1 MRGDNGDPVRDF
13 FQDANIPQI
22 PKGMVVIGI
31 LVLVGIALVLT
42 MFYTVEADEVAV
54 VQRFGKYVRQTDPGL
69 NFKLPLGLET
79 VRKVKAQ
86 RVLKDEFG
94 FRSEEPGVR
103 TRFSPRA
110 FPEEALMLTGDLNV
124 ADVKWI
130 VQYRIAD
137 PKTYLFGNRNP
148 HKALRDAA
156 QIAMRTVVGD
166 YTVTGVLTESRL
178 EIAAKAQETMQNLLK
193 LYQTGLRVE
202 TVKMQNVTPPSD
214 AVKRAFNEVNEAQ
227 QEKARKVNQALQE
240 KNQEIPRANG
250 EAERTIAKAQGY
262 AINRTNTAK
271 GDVARFNALLTE
283 YRKAPDVTR
292 RRLYLETMRDILP
305 GVKQVFVFD
314 ADQAT
319 SLLPFLDLQRGGGR
333 PQASGVSGMPA
344 VKDGGE
350 GR

>member
-13 FQDANIPQI
+13 FQDANMPRI
-22 PKGMVVIGI
+22 PKGMVIVGI
-31 LVLVGIALVLT
+31 LVLLGLSLVLT

-54 VQRFGKYVRQTDPGL
+54 VQRFGKYIRQTAPGL
-69 NFKLPLGLET
+69 NFKLPLGLEV

-94 FRSEEPGVR
+94 FRSEEPGIR
-103 TRFSPRA
+103 TRFSPRS
-110 FPEEALMLTGDLNV
+110 FPEESLMLTGDLNV

-137 PKTYLFGNRNP
+137 PVTYLFGNRNP

-156 QIAMRTVVGD
+156 QTAMRTVVGD

-178 EIAAKAQETMQNLLK
+178 EIADKAQVKTQKLLD
-193 LYQTGLRVE
+193 LYKTGLRVE

-214 AVKRAFNEVNEAQ
+214 DVKRAFNEVNEAQ
-227 QEKARKVNQALQE
+227 QEKQRKINEALQAY
-240 KNQEIPRANG
+240 NQEVPRARG
-250 EAERTIAKAQGY
+250 EGERTLAKAEGY

-271 GDVARFNALLTE
+271 GDAARFDALLSE
-283 YRKAPDVTR
+283 YRKAPGVTR
-292 RRLYLETMRDILP
+292 RRLYLETMRDVLP
-305 GVKQVFVFD
+305 SVKQVFVFD

-319 SLLPFLDLQRGGGR
+319 SLLPFLDLQRGNGF
-333 PQASGVSGMPA
+333 PPASGVSGAPA
-344 VKDGGE
+344 VQDGGE
-350 GR
+350 RK